1 MTPIMPRPAAEAST
15 PHQYHP
21 VTMERPTAD
30 LTALAATRLVE
41 LVTRRE
47 VSAREVVTA
56 FLDRI
61 ETHDGSLGA
70 FVHLEP
76 ERLVADAAAADAAA
90 SHGSVGPLHGL
101 PIGVKDIIDVA
112 GMPTSGG
119 SALPAVH
126 PATDSDLVA
135 RLRAAGAIL
144 AGKLTTSELGCGSP
158 YVLRQPRNPWD
169 RRHVAGGSSAGSAIA
184 VASRMLPAA
193 IGGDTGGSIRIPA
206 SFCGIV
212 GLRPTVGAVSLGGVI
227 PLAPG
232 IDSAGPMTR
241 TVGDACL
248 LLRVLAPDL
257 PTADAEPPTAI
268 ACPEPIEPDVD
279 PEVAAAVTAAGR
291 HAAEE
296 LGLPRRAFASGPLMD
311 AWAGAW
317 VAIYRK
323 ALEVHADLLRQH
335 LRELSLPFQWKLCAA
350 AALSSRDVTAGRRIV
365 THAVDAL
372 SDLVRDGALVVL
384 PTTSHPANAVDRP
397 YGGRDTMAW
406 TAGPSIAGL
415 PAISVPAGR
424 TRAGLPIG
432 LQIVAASE
440 MDLPLL
446 RLAERLESAGV
457 IGDPGSP
464 MLPSSSPDDP
474 AGPTPR
480 EAPAATAASPAEIAE
495 VRAAARR
502 LGIGGLEEKVADGAA
517 RSLRAV
523 RMALHGTPRR

>member
-1 MTPIMPRPAAEAST
+1 
-15 PHQYHP
+15 
-21 VTMERPTAD
+21 MERLAAD

-41 LVTRRE
+41 LVARRE

-56 FLDRI
+56 FLVRI
-61 ETHDGSLGA
+61 ETYDGSLGA

-76 ERLVADAAAADAAA
+76 ERLEVDAAAADAAA
-90 SHGSVGPLHGL
+90 SHGSTGPLHGL

-119 SALPAVH
+119 SALPAVR

-193 IGGDTGGSIRIPA
+193 IGGDTGGSVRIPA

-212 GLRPTVGAVSLGGVI
+212 GLRPTVGSVFLGGVI

-257 PTADAEPPTAI
+257 PTADAEAPTGI
-268 ACPEPIEPDVD
+268 ACPEPIGGVD
-279 PEVAAAVTAAGR
+279 PEVAGAITAAGR
-291 HAAEE
+291 EAAEV

-317 VAIYRK
+317 VAIYRQ
-323 ALEVHADLLRQH
+323 ALEVHADLLREH
-335 LRELSLPFQWKLCAA
+335 LRELSLPLRWKLCAA

-365 THAVDAL
+365 TRAVDAL
-372 SDLVRDGALVVL
+372 SELVRDGALVIL

-397 YGGRDTMAW
+397 YGGRDTMEW
-406 TAGPSIAGL
+406 TAGASVAGL
-415 PAISVPAGR
+415 PALSVPAGR

-432 LQIVAASE
+432 LQIVAASG

-457 IGDPGSP
+457 IGDPSSP
-464 MLPSSSPDDP
+464 VLPSSSPDDP
-474 AGPTPR
+474 GGPTPR
-480 EAPAATAASPAEIAE
+480 EAPAATEASPAEIAE

-502 LGIGGLEEKVADGAA
+502 LGIGLPEEQVADGAA
-517 RSLRAV
+517 RSLQAV
-523 RMALHGTPRR
+523 RMALHATPHR